1 MLLTTYPSLSLY
13 HLLLAFSSSFLPSV
27 CCPPPPA
34 PFATSPPYRPLALY
48 CRRITASCRFSSGGW
63 TRASYASRK
72 DAEGRAARS
81 SRSYGNDDGES
92 DSSLSLFFSLYLFL
106 FLNRRKYRE
115 ERSFRP
121 QVVARSLRVATH
133 EGTARG
139 RAGELYKK
147 LLVTISISFVLS
159 PAEESAS
166 LEILF
171 RSILWK
177 PSI

>member
-13 HLLLAFSSSFLPSV
+13 HLLLAFSSSLLPSV

-81 SRSYGNDDGES
+81 SRSYGDDDGES
-92 DSSLSLFFSLYLFL
+92 DSSLSLFL
-106 FLNRRKYRE
+106 FLNHRKYRE

-133 EGTARG
+133 KGTARG
-139 RAGELYKK
+139 RAGELNKK

-159 PAEESAS
+159 LAEESAS
-166 LEILF
+166 PEILF